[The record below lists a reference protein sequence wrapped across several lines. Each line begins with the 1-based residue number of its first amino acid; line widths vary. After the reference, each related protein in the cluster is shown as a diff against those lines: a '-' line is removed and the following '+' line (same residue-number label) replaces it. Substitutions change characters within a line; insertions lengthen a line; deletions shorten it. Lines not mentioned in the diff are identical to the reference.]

1 VAKPKIEPIRWTVN
15 QVVLEFGVTG
25 NKFTSGCRAC
35 GIEAGKDGK
44 YSTREVNEALN
55 GSNGLERKSKEAR
68 WTMQID
74 EAQFTKNKR
83 LEQDKRLVDTSKVE
97 KAFEDLVATYVAAI
111 RRSKLSE
118 TDKHTAIK
126 QLGEVKL
133 SF

>member
-1 VAKPKIEPIRWTVN
+1 MKPKIEPIRWTVN

-55 GSNGLERKSKEAR
+55 GSNGLEKKAKEAR
-68 WTMQID
+68 WQMQVD
-74 EAQFTKNKR
+74 EATHAKLKR
-83 LEQDKRLVDTSKVE
+83 MEQEKKLVDIAKVE
-97 KAFEDLVATYVAAI
+97 KCFEDLVATYVSFV

-126 QLGEVKL
+126 QLNEVKL